1 MSTLAVKFLQERK
14 VPFKVIKYQHEE
26 KGAEFASKATGFALE
41 QTIKTLV
48 ADLGDHKYCLALL
61 PGNRQLDPKALAR
74 ALGVKRTA
82 MAETATAE
90 KLTGYLVGGISPF
103 GTRKSLPIVMET
115 SIAGYEIIHI
125 NAGQRGMMLE
135 MDPSDIIR
143 LMKCKVAEIA
153 K

>member
-1 MSTLAVKFLQERK
+1 MSTRAVKFLQERK

-48 ADLGDHKYCLALL
+48 ADLGDRKYCLALL

-103 GTRKSLPIVMET
+103 GTRKSFPIVMEA
-115 SIAGYEIIHI
+115 SIAGYEMVHI
-125 NAGQRGMMLE
+125 NAGQRGMLLA

-143 LMKCKVAEIA
+143 LMKCKVADIA